1 VDGVRRRRG
10 RPGRPDHRH
19 DRGERHHGRLVR
31 GGPVNIAASILPTR
45 WGLAATASSI
55 DLTTVS
61 PNAAHDQLWQ
71 HTTGQWATDLAW
83 LAVLTL
89 TFFLTTVFWLGR
101 KLNRPD

>member
-55 DLTTVS
+55 DLTTIS

-83 LAVLTL
+83 LAALTL
-89 TFFLTTVFWLGR
+89 TFS
-101 KLNRPD
+101 